1 MMGSQIAP
9 ALHITE
15 DTSRRSREHRA
26 ELLRFM
32 KEVRKVIVDI
42 KQIEE
47 NKILLLLLVLSI
59 RNHFINYT
67 FCIKMKSA
75 ILKNIALYAQT
86 VFTWIMITF
95 THGVKEI
102 NGQKGK
108 YLIDSVIS
116 LLLPQIKQQHWTR
129 LFFQTTNIYHSRLI
143 TSSTCGSGGGA
154 HLSGGLA
161 TAAAERSML
170 RTPASRYA
178 DTLMEMDEDDILA

>member
-1 MMGSQIAP
+1 MSWKSWNRNDGQSDRSCASYYRRHFSQIQRTPSGASKV
-9 ALHITE
+9 HERSSKGNCRYKI
-15 DTSRRSREHRA
+15 DRR
-26 ELLRFM
+26 
-32 KEVRKVIVDI
+32 
-42 KQIEE
+42 KQNLI
-47 NKILLLLLVLSI
+47 ILVLSI

-116 LLLPQIKQQHWTR
+116 LLLPQIIALDET
-129 LFFQTTNIYHSRLI
+129 FFSNN
-143 TSSTCGSGGGA
+143 
-154 HLSGGLA
+154 
-161 TAAAERSML
+161 
-170 RTPASRYA
+170 
-178 DTLMEMDEDDILA
+178 

>member
-47 NKILLLLLVLSI
+47 NKMLLLVLSI
-59 RNHFINYT
+59 RKDSINYIS
-67 FCIKMKSA
+67 CIKIKSA